1 MKRYLLLLAFGLA
14 MLPVAAQTFKGSI
27 HDEKGNVVPYAS
39 VYLKELKSGLTTDD
53 NGCFELT
60 VAVGKYTCEVSSLGY
75 VAQTFQLDVPK
86 GGVAKTFVLSERV
99 YELQEVS
106 VVEGAE
112 NPAYAIMRKVIA
124 HAPYYRMQVKG
135 YTAGTY
141 LKGTGKAKEI
151 PAILKISKSVRKEAK
166 EVMNKLY
173 VLEEQRLVTFRA
185 PDHWENQVKAY
196 TNSFPDNMSVEIEL
210 TGVKLYESTL
220 FSKVSPLSVGAFSY
234 YDFKLE
240 GCYAE
245 GDRLVNKIRVLPKQD
260 NPRLLSGYLYV
271 VEDLWCVSAVD
282 FSMKMTGARIAV
294 KVTCKEVKPDV
305 FMPASMSVGST
316 FDVMGFK
323 AEATY
328 LAAIHYTQVEVADCL
343 TPASRQEFTR
353 KESYRFSKKMEKQ
366 MVRNDQAHTK
376 HKYER
381 TSQSANVKVNTDSLA
396 GKRDAVYW
404 AAVRSVPLRQE
415 ELDSYLGKRQIDFR
429 KDSIRRLDST
439 QLGKKQSKVPG
450 QIMQTFLLGN
460 TFKSKDKK
468 SWLRFYNLASY
479 VPEYN
484 LVDGFWLG
492 GKWTAGTHLGET
504 TLLSLTPEVYYTTAR
519 RSVVG
524 TGLLTLQYAPRRMGR
539 LELSGGVLSA
549 DYNNETG
556 ESRLINS
563 LAVALFGRNDVKFY
577 DKRYL
582 KIGNEIELAN
592 SLLFSTSLSWEQ
604 RKMLDNR
611 ISKSWFGRM
620 TESNIPNTP
629 AFHPMPENRVLK
641 ASFALEYTPA
651 HYYHMRK
658 GWKVYDKPRFPT
670 FTFRYDRAFP
680 LGGSMVSPSY
690 HLTEFTVE
698 QEVEFGM
705 FNRLYW
711 SANAGGFWGAR
722 NMQFPDFKHFATTRF
737 PLTAHS
743 FDTGFA
749 LLDNY
754 AYSTDRRWAQAHL
767 TWNTPY
773 LALKQLPFLKR
784 ANFDEALH
792 LRTLVIYGRRPYTE
806 IGYSVGLPNN
816 LLRVGVF
823 AGFEGVKYHSVG
835 ISVTLNLSKITG
847 Y

>member
-1 MKRYLLLLAFGLA
+1 MKHYLLLLAFCL
-14 MLPVAAQTFKGSI
+14 MTLPAVSQVFKG
-27 HDEKGNVVPYAS
+27 DVRDDKGSAVPYAS
-39 VYLKELKSGLTTDD
+39 VYLKELKSGFTTDD
-53 NGCFELT
+53 NGCFEMA
-60 VAVGKYTCEVSSLGY
+60 VAMGRYTCEISSLGY
-75 VAQTFQLDVPK
+75 GAQTFQLDVPK
-86 GGVAKTFVLSERV
+86 EGLTKSFVLSERV

-112 NPAYAIMRKVIA
+112 NPAYGIMRKAIA

-141 LKGTGKAKEI
+141 LKGTGKATEI
-151 PAILKISKSVRKEAK
+151 PALLKISKSVRKEAK

-173 VLEEQRLVTFRA
+173 VLEEQRLVTFKA
-185 PDHWENQVKAY
+185 PDCWENQVKAY
-196 TNSFPDNMSVEIEL
+196 TNSFPENMSVEIEL
-210 TGVKLYESTL
+210 TGVKLYEPTL
-220 FSKVSPLSVGAFSY
+220 FTKVSPLRVGAFSY

-245 GDRLVNKIRVLPKQD
+245 GGRLVNRIRVLPKQD
-260 NPRLLSGYLYV
+260 NPRLISGYLYI

-282 FSMKMTGARIAV
+282 FSAKMTGARMTV

-305 FMPASMSVGST
+305 FMPTSMSAEST
-316 FDVMGFK
+316 FNIMGFK
-323 AEATY
+323 AEANY
-328 LAAIHYTQVEVADCL
+328 LAAIHYSRIEVADHRVP
-343 TPASRQEFTR
+343 TAKQEFTR

-366 MVRNDQAHTK
+366 VAGKDKTSSQ

-381 TSQSANVKVNTDSLA
+381 VSQSANVKVNTDSLA
-396 GKRDAVYW
+396 GKRDSVYW
-404 AAVRSVPLRQE
+404 STVRSIPLRQE
-415 ELDSYLGKRQIDFR
+415 EVNSYLGKQQADFR

-439 QLGKKQSKVPG
+439 QVDGKSSKVAG
-450 QIMQTFLLGN
+450 QIMRTFLLGN

-468 SWLRFYNLASY
+468 SWLRFYDLASY

-492 GKWTAGTHLGET
+492 GKWTAGTHLGT
-504 TLLSLTPEVYYTTAR
+504 TTVLSLTPSVYYTTAR

-524 TGLLTLQYAPRRMGR
+524 AGLLTLQYLPRRMGR
-539 LELSGGVLSA
+539 FELSGGVLSA

-611 ISKSWFGRM
+611 VHKSWFGR
-620 TESNIPNTP
+620 TAESNIPNNP
-629 AFHPMPENRVLK
+629 AFHAMPENRLLK

-651 HYYHMRK
+651 HYYYMRN

-670 FTFRYDRAFP
+670 FTLRYDRAFP
-680 LGGSMVSPSY
+680 LGGRMVSPSY
-690 HLTEFTVE
+690 HSAEFTAK
-698 QEVEFGM
+698 QELEFGM
-705 FNRLYW
+705 FNRLFW
-711 SANAGGFWGAR
+711 SVNAGSFWGAR
-722 NMQFPDFKHFATTRF
+722 NMQFPDYKHFATTRI
-737 PLTAHS
+737 PVTEHS

-754 AYSTDRRWAQAHL
+754 AYSTDKRWAQAHL

-773 LALKQLPFLKR
+773 LLLKQLPFLKR
-784 ANFDEALH
+784 ANLDEALH
-792 LRTLVIYGRRPYTE
+792 LRTLVVYGRRPYTE

-816 LLRVGVF
+816 LLRIGVF
-823 AGFEGVKYHSVG
+823 AGFERLKYHSVG
-835 ISVTLNLSKITG
+835 VSVSLNLSKIVG

>member
-1 MKRYLLLLAFGLA
+1 MKHYLLLLAFCLA
-14 MLPVAAQTFKGSI
+14 TLPTVSQTFKGCI
-27 HDEKGNVVPYAS
+27 HDEKGSAVPYAS
-39 VYLKELKSGLTTDD
+39 IYLKELKSGFTTDG
-53 NGCFELT
+53 NGTFEMS

-75 VAQTFQLDVPK
+75 VAKTFQLDVPK
-86 GGVAKTFVLSERV
+86 EGVAKTFVLSERV

-106 VVEGAE
+106 VVEGTE

-124 HAPYYRMQVKG
+124 HAPYYRTQVKG

-151 PAILKISKSVRKEAK
+151 LAILKISKSVRKEAK

-173 VLEEQRLVTFRA
+173 VLEEQRLVTFKA
-185 PDHWENQVKAY
+185 PDYWENQVKAY
-196 TNSFPDNMSVEIEL
+196 TNSFPENMSVNIEL
-210 TGVKLYESTL
+210 TGVKLYEPTL

-234 YDFKLE
+234 YDFRLE

-245 GDRLVNKIRVLPKQD
+245 GGHLVNKIKVVPKQD

-271 VEDLWCVSAVD
+271 VEDLWSVSAVD

-328 LAAIHYTQVEVADCL
+328 LVAIHYNKVEVADH
-343 TPASRQEFTR
+343 PAPGGEQEFTR
-353 KESYRFSKKMEKQ
+353 RESYRFSKKMEKQ
-366 MVRNDQAHTK
+366 LARRDQTGSK

-381 TSQSANVKVNTDSLA
+381 TSQSANVKVKTDSLA
-396 GKRDAVYW
+396 GKRDSAYW
-404 AAVRSVPLRQE
+404 TTVRSVPLRQE
-415 ELDSYLGKRQIDFR
+415 ELDSYLGKQRTDFR
-429 KDSIRRLDST
+429 KDSIRRQDST
-439 QLGKKQSKVPG
+439 QVGRKQSKVPG
-450 QIMQTFLLGN
+450 QIVKTFLLGN

-468 SWLRFYNLASY
+468 SWLQFNDLVSY

-492 GKWTAGTHLGET
+492 GKWSAGTHLGET
-504 TLLSLTPEVYYTTAR
+504 TVLSLTPSVYYTTAL

-524 TGLLTLQYAPRRMGR
+524 MGLLNLQYAPRRMGR
-539 LELSGGVLSA
+539 FELSGGVLSA

-563 LAVALFGRNDVKFY
+563 LAVALFGRNDVKLY

-582 KIGNEIELAN
+582 KVGNEIELAN

-604 RKMLDNR
+604 RKMLDNH
-611 ISKSWFGRM
+611 ISGSWFGRKA
-620 TESNIPNTP
+620 EPNVPNTP
-629 AFHPMPENRVLK
+629 AFHSMPENRLLK

-651 HYYHMRK
+651 HYYHMRN

-690 HLTEFTVE
+690 HLTEFTVK

-705 FNRLYW
+705 FNRLFW
-711 SANAGGFWGAR
+711 SANAGSFWGAR
-722 NMQFPDFKHFATTRF
+722 SMQFPDYKHFATTRI
-737 PLTAHS
+737 PITEHS

-754 AYSTDRRWAQAHL
+754 AYSTDKRWVQAHL

-773 LALKQLPFLKR
+773 LVLKQLPFLKR
-784 ANFDEALH
+784 ARFDEALH
-792 LRTLVIYGRRPYTE
+792 LRTLVIYGRRPYSE
-806 IGYSVGLPNN
+806 VGYSVGLPNN
-816 LLRVGVF
+816 LLRIGVF
-823 AGFEGVKYHSVG
+823 ASFEGLRYHSVG
-835 ISVTLNLSKITG
+835 ISVSLNLSKIVG